1 MYKKF
6 NVETK
11 SKTLFL
17 IIALILMLTSPM
29 LMMSVPAAEA
39 ADYDTYAY
47 LALSTNPLG
56 VNQNVVVV
64 CWLSL
69 PPPTAFG
76 IAGEQWENLTVTI
89 TTPEGNTE
97 TKGPY
102 SSDAIGQIYFSYV
115 PTEIGSYQFQFH
127 FPGQLSQNGNY
138 YNPSDSPIVSL
149 TVQQEQVEPYPYIPL
164 PDSNTYWERPINGQN
179 LLWTTFSG
187 NWLGLGSAS
196 FGSRAFDSSSNYGNF
211 NPYTAAPNTAHIVWT
226 KENGFGGII
235 GGEYNDPPTY
245 YTGNSYEAQ
254 FTPPVIINGVLYYN
268 TAIPPKYGFQAVDL
282 RTGQTLWF
290 QNSTGQQPDPQICT
304 GTLGGIY
311 WPGITNGQVLNYITE
326 NQYGGIPYLWNTAG
340 SVWSMY
346 DAFTGNWILNLANAS
361 VSSPNFVTDE
371 TGTLFTYQMG
381 DDWIAMWNSTKA
393 VPTSTTI
400 PGYRTWR
407 PVTGSTTDW
416 RNGLEWN
423 VTLDEAVPGQSIA
436 RVSSDIIL
444 ATSSRDAAPGT
455 RLEIGYD
462 AKTGEQLWV
471 ENRTHLIP
479 GSNNYNLQGPMAEGV
494 YTEYV
499 QEEQAWYGFSALTG
513 EQLWG
518 PTEATSNAWSMYNTG
533 SAIAY
538 GTLYSLCFDGLH
550 AYDLATGAHLWDF
563 AALSSGV
570 QTIYGIWPFDLGSF
584 TIADGKVYIA
594 VGHSHGVLPQFAD
607 AEMFCI
613 NATTGDVVFSV
624 LGWMQDGWTNAPA
637 VADGYLVTE
646 NGYDKQIYCFGKG
659 QTETT
664 VSYESVIGSSTS
676 VLIKGSVT
684 DQSPG
689 DTCLGIP
696 AAGTPAISDECM
708 SDWMEYLYM
717 QQPKPTDATGVS
729 VHLTAIDPN
738 GNFQDIGTVT
748 SDMDGNFAVEWT
760 PPVPGVYTV
769 KASFD
774 GSGSYFMSYG
784 TTSFAISEPPAA
796 SSSTSS
802 QLTPTPPQTTTASP
816 PVSLTP
822 TTQTEAPQP
831 SVAPQPSSE
840 TPVAVYITI
849 AAAIIAII
857 VVAAAIALKRHR

>member
-1 MYKKF
+1 M
-6 NVETK
+6 
-11 SKTLFL
+11 FL
-17 IIALILMLTSPM
+17 TAALILILASPAL
-29 LMMSVPAAEA
+29 LMNIPTVKAAN
-39 ADYDTYAY
+39 YDTYAF
-47 LALSTNPLG
+47 LALSTNPVG
-56 VNQNVVVV
+56 VGQTVVVV
-64 CWLSL
+64 SWLSL

-76 IAGEQWENLTVTI
+76 ITGEQWEDLTVTV
-89 TTPEGNTE
+89 TTPEGITE

-102 SSDAIGQIYFSYV
+102 SSDAIGQIYFSYI
-115 PTEIGSYQFQFH
+115 PTEVGSYRFQFH

-149 TVQQEQVEPYPYIPL
+149 TVQQEQIEPYPNTPL
-164 PDSNTYWERPINGQN
+164 PDANTYWERPINGQN

-196 FGSRAFDSSSNYGNF
+196 FGSRAFNSMSNYGNF

-226 KENGFGGII
+226 KENGFGGVI
-235 GGEYNDPPTY
+235 GGEYSDPPTY

-268 TAIPPKYGFQAVDL
+268 TASPPKYGFQAVDI
-282 RTGQTLWF
+282 RTGETLWY
-290 QNSTGQQPDPQICT
+290 QNSTGQQSDPQIST
-304 GTLGGIY
+304 GTLGGII

-326 NQYGGIPYLWNTAG
+326 NQYGGIPYLWNTFG

-361 VSSPNFVTDE
+361 ASSPTFTTDK
-371 TGTLFTYQMG
+371 TGALFMYLMG
-381 DDWIAMWNSTKA
+381 DSWLAMWNSTKA

-423 VTLDEAVPGQSIA
+423 VTLAQPIPGQSIA
-436 RVSSDIIL
+436 KVSSDMIL
-444 ATSSRDAAPGT
+444 AVSSRDAAPGT

-462 AKTGEQLWV
+462 AQTGEQLWIQ
-471 ENRTHLIP
+471 NRTHLIP

-494 YTEYV
+494 YTEYI
-499 QEEQAWYGFSALTG
+499 QEQQAWYGFSALTG

-518 PTEATSNAWSMYNTG
+518 PTDSTSNAWSVYNTG

-538 GTLYSLCFDGLH
+538 NTLYSLCFDGLH
-550 AYDLATGAHLWDF
+550 AYDLTTGEHLWDF

-607 AEMFCI
+607 AELYCI
-613 NATTGDVVFSV
+613 NATTGEEVFSV

-659 QTETT
+659 QTATT
-664 VSYESVIGSSTS
+664 VSYEPVIGSSTS
-676 VLIKGSVT
+676 ILIKGSVT

-689 DTCLGIP
+689 QTCLGIP
-696 AAGTPAISDECM
+696 AAGTPAISDADM
-708 SDWMEYLYM
+708 SEWMEYLYM
-717 QQPKPTDATGVS
+717 QQPKPTEATGVT
-729 VHLTAIDPN
+729 VHLTAVDPN
-738 GNFQDIGTVT
+738 GNTQDIDTVT
-748 SDMDGNFAVEWT
+748 SDMDGNFAVEWA
-760 PPVPGVYTV
+760 PPVPGVYTL

-774 GSGSYFMSYG
+774 GSGSYFKSYG
-784 TTSFAISEPPAA
+784 ATSFAISEAPVSPSLSPPP
-796 SSSTSS
+796 TSQPTTAVS
-802 QLTPTPPQTTTASP
+802 PSAPLTPTQTAEPSP
-816 PVSLTP
+816 ST
-822 TTQTEAPQP
+822 APQP
-831 SVAPQPSSE
+831 ASE
-840 TPVAVYITI
+840 TPIAVYITI
-849 AAAIIAII
+849 AAAVIVAI
-857 VVAAAIALKRHR
+857 VVAAAIALRRNK

>member
-1 MYKKF
+1 ML
-6 NVETK
+6 
-11 SKTLFL
+11 S
-17 IIALILMLTSPM
+17 LILLLTSPM
-29 LMMSVPAAEA
+29 LMTNVPQANAVN
-39 ADYDTYAY
+39 YDTYAF
-47 LALSTNPLG
+47 LALSTNPVG
-56 VNQNVVVV
+56 VDQNVVVV

-76 IAGEQWENLTVTI
+76 IAGEKWEDLTVTI
-89 TTPEGNTE
+89 VDPEGTTE

-115 PTEIGSYQFQFH
+115 PTKIGDYQFQFN
-127 FPGQLSQNGNY
+127 FPGQLSENGNY
-138 YNPSDSPIVSL
+138 YNPSSSETVTL
-149 TVQQEQVEPYPYIPL
+149 TVQQEPIQAYPSTPL

-179 LLWTTFSG
+179 LLWTSFSG

-196 FGSRAFDSSSNYGNF
+196 FGARAFDSSSNYGNF
-211 NPYTAAPNTAHIVWT
+211 NPYTAAPSTAHIVWT

-235 GGEYNDPPTY
+235 GGEYNNPPTY

-268 TAIPPKYGFQAVDL
+268 TASPPKYGFQAVDL
-282 RTGQTLWF
+282 RTGEMLWY
-290 QNSTGQQPDPQICT
+290 QNSTGQQPDPQVNR

-346 DAFTGNWILNLANAS
+346 DAFTGNWILNLENATAS
-361 VSSPNFVTDE
+361 APTFVTDE
-371 TGTLFTYQMG
+371 TGTLFTYLIG
-381 DDWIAMWNSTKA
+381 DGWLAMWNSTKA
-393 VPTSTTI
+393 VPTLTTI

-416 RNGLEWN
+416 RDGLEWN
-423 VTLDEAVPGQSIA
+423 VTLDTAVPGQSIA
-436 RVSSDIIL
+436 KVGSGIVL
-444 ATSSRDAAPGT
+444 AVSSRDAAPGT

-462 AKTGEQLWV
+462 ATTGEQLWI

-479 GSNNYNLQGPMAEGV
+479 GSNNYNLQGPIAEGV
-494 YTEYV
+494 YTEYI
-499 QEEQAWYGFSALTG
+499 QEKQAWYGFSTQTG

-518 PTEATSNAWSMYNTG
+518 PTEATSNAWSVYNTG

-538 GTLYSLCFDGLH
+538 NTLYSLCFDGLH
-550 AYDLATGAHLWDF
+550 AYDLTTGDHLWDF

-584 TIADGKVYIA
+584 TIADGKAYIS

-607 AEMFCI
+607 AKMYCV
-613 NATTGDVVFSV
+613 NATSGEEIFSV

-637 VADGYLVTE
+637 IADGYLVTE

-659 QTETT
+659 QSATT
-664 VSYESVIGSSTS
+664 VTCSSVIGSTTS
-676 VLIKGSVT
+676 VLIEGSVT

-689 DTCLGIP
+689 QTCLGIP
-696 AAGTPAISDECM
+696 AAGTPAISDDCM

-717 QQPKPTDATGVS
+717 QQPKPTQATGVT
-729 VHLTAIDPN
+729 VYLTAIDPN
-738 GNFQDIGTVT
+738 GNTQDIGAVT
-748 SDMDGNFAVEWT
+748 SDIDGNFAIQWT

-769 KASFD
+769 KASFE
-774 GSGSYFMSYG
+774 GTESYFKSYA
-784 TTSFAISEPPAA
+784 TTSFAIANAPAPSVSPQPTTTVPP
-796 SSSTSS
+796 
-802 QLTPTPPQTTTASP
+802 TTASP
-816 PVSLTP
+816 TQTVEPSPSTAPPPTSETP
-822 TTQTEAPQP
+822 TTT
-831 SVAPQPSSE
+831 
-840 TPVAVYITI
+840 YIAI
-849 AAAIIAII
+849 AAAAIIII
-857 VVAAAIALKRHR
+857 VAVAAIVLRRRQ